1 MAPPIRIKVGP
12 GWSIGTG
19 WTLGQAPGPYA
30 GQTTTPSVQNV
41 AGSNDA
47 IGFFFTG
54 SWSSLTGVPNL
65 NDVRPGWLVDQIPG
79 ATVVSTDAPSQTI
92 TITGGVFVSGSFYTF
107 TGI

>member
-1 MAPPIRIKVGP
+1 MTVSVGA
-12 GWSIGTG
+12 GWSIGAG
-19 WTLGQAPGPYA
+19 VSLGGAGPYA
-30 GQTTTPSVQNV
+30 GQTTTPSIQNV
-41 AGSNDA
+41 AGTNDA

-65 NDVRPGWLVDQIPG
+65 NDVAAGWTVDQIPG

-92 TITGGVFVSGSFYTF
+92 TITGGVFVSGTFYTF

>member
-1 MAPPIRIKVGP
+1 MTVSVGP
-12 GWSIGTG
+12 GWSIGAG
-19 WTLGQAPGPYA
+19 VSLGGAGPYA
-30 GQTTTPSVQNV
+30 GQTTTPSIQNV
-41 AGSNDA
+41 AGTNDA

-65 NDVRPGWLVDQIPG
+65 NNVAAGWTVDQIPG

-92 TITGGVFVSGSFYTF
+92 TRTGGVFVSGTFYTF